1 MKIKTVT
8 SALAL
13 LAFAAPGLAMAKEHQ
28 VIITGLGFFP
38 ATTYVQAG
46 DTVQFINAAE
56 NSHHLVGE
64 GSSWELVINPA
75 KLGVL
80 TITGNEQASYHS
92 TSTSMDPGFLSFSA
106 PPEEALT
113 N

>member
-13 LAFAAPGLAMAKEHQ
+13 LAFAAPGLALAKEHQ

-38 ATTYVQAG
+38 ATTYVQPG

-64 GSSWELVINPA
+64 GSKWELQINPA
-75 KLGVL
+75 NAGTL
-80 TITGNEQASYHS
+80 TISGSEQASYNS
-92 TSTSMDPGFLSFSA
+92 TSTAMDPGFLSFSA
-106 PPEEALT
+106 PPEEAIT